1 MTQAAERPSQ
11 RTASAALRNRTIVVN
26 GVRTHYTEAG
36 DDGPVLIALHG
47 GGAGSSGGAG
57 MGGLLPELAPH
68 YRAIAIDSVGGFG
81 QTDPSAPTPYGVQSR
96 VEQVE
101 AVVDAMGLDR
111 FVIVGNSQGAW
122 VAAKYAIQHPDRVTK
137 MVLIASATISAAMGI
152 PEEFTP
158 AFKKLAGYNYTREAM
173 RDMMEALI
181 YDKNK
186 VTDELIEARYL
197 SSIRPG
203 AKEAL
208 AAFSAGHRY
217 LQSPEMFANFDMRT
231 SLPEITKHIPTEFV
245 WGEQDAMAPAHV
257 GRQLEALLPGVKFR
271 YLDHAGHQVQT
282 DQPHALAQIIV
293 NLRSKTEAA
302 VR

>member
-1 MTQAAERPSQ
+1 MKQAVELPSL
-11 RTASAALRNRTIVVN
+11 RNANATLRNRAIVAN
-26 GVRTHYTEAG
+26 GIRTHYTEAG

-96 VEQVE
+96 VEQLE
-101 AVVDAMGLDR
+101 DVVDALGIGR

-122 VAAKYAIQHPDRVTK
+122 VAAKYAIQHPDRVSK

-158 AFKKLAGYNYTREAM
+158 AFKTLSSYDYTREAM
-173 RDMMEALI
+173 RAMMEALI
-181 YDKNK
+181 YDKSK
-186 VTDELIEARYL
+186 VTDELIEARYA

-208 AAFSAGHRY
+208 AAFGAGHRY
-217 LQSPEMFANFDMRT
+217 LQSPVMFANFDMRT
-231 SLPEITKHIPTEFV
+231 SLPAITKHIPTAFV
-245 WGEQDAMAPAHV
+245 WGEQDALAPVQV
-257 GRQLEALLPGVKFR
+257 GRQLEALLPDAAFH
-271 YLDHAGHQVQT
+271 YLDRAGHQVQT
-282 DQPHALAQIIV
+282 DQPQALARIIV
-293 NLRSKTEAA
+293 DLPSKAEGA
-302 VR
+302 